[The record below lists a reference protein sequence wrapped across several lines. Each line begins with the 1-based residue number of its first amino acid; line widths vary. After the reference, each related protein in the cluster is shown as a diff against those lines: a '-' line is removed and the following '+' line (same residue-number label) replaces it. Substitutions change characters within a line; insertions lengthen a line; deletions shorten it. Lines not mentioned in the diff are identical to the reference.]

1 MEILQAAPISKC
13 HTRRMPTDRNLGIH
27 RYTIFAKSYS
37 YTNKEGLEKPIQCTT
52 TVRLGPENYREL
64 RIIKPLLTR
73 WFYLLSLLVKFFSNS
88 ESAKDKTMRLSAAD
102 MSTLQE
108 RNLKLSCLRCASY
121 GKSNVGYYLLVI
133 GGIALDITATVGK
146 TAATSILHTS
156 TPGHVAQTLGGVGRN
171 VAEAAWRTGAKNVKL
186 ISVVGDDLAGES
198 VRKGMETIGMTTE
211 HIHTLKN
218 QPTAVYNAL
227 HSNDGQLIAAV
238 ADMNIFDSL
247 EPSKVTSIIQSEK
260 PDFICFDGN
269 ITSNLIESIATTC
282 ASLSIPALFEPTSVP
297 KSLKLFQR
305 AKTMQARSIQ
315 YTTPNQFELEAMC
328 DQIRSDPSLK
338 VGQVDMSLLNQLK
351 GVPRS
356 VETVAPYAM
365 FLSQYIPNIF
375 TKLGEEGC
383 LFVSKNAVIE
393 YFSPEFIQEHE
404 IKSVTGA
411 GDCFVGT
418 LIANLQKRG
427 NKPLSGEVLKSIIQK
442 SQLSSIRT
450 LKSDNAVSTQ
460 ILTDLLV

>member
-1 MEILQAAPISKC
+1 
-13 HTRRMPTDRNLGIH
+13 
-27 RYTIFAKSYS
+27 
-37 YTNKEGLEKPIQCTT
+37 
-52 TVRLGPENYREL
+52 
-64 RIIKPLLTR
+64 
-73 WFYLLSLLVKFFSNS
+73 
-88 ESAKDKTMRLSAAD
+88 
-102 MSTLQE
+102 MS
-108 RNLKLSCLRCASY
+108 
-121 GKSNVGYYLLVI
+121 LLVI

-146 TAATSILHTS
+146 TVGTSILHTS
-156 TPGHVAQTLGGVGRN
+156 TPGHVTQSLGGVGRN

-186 ISVVGDDLAGES
+186 VSVVGDDLAGES
-198 VRKGMETIGMTTE
+198 VKQGMKAIGMTTE
-211 HIHTLKN
+211 YIQTLKD
-218 QPTAVYNAL
+218 QPTAVTIQPSVYNAL
-227 HSNDGQLIAAV
+227 HSNDGQLVAAV

-247 EPSKVTSIIQSEK
+247 DASTVTSVMQSER
-260 PDFICFDGN
+260 PDFVCFDGN
-269 ITSNLIESIATTC
+269 ITSTLMESIATTC

-305 AKTMQARSIQ
+305 SKTMQARSVQ

-338 VGQVDMSLLNQLK
+338 VGRVDTSLLNQLK
-351 GVPRS
+351 NVPRS
-356 VETVAPYAM
+356 VETVAPYAI
-365 FLSQYIPNIF
+365 FLSQYIPNIL

-427 NKPLSGEVLKSIIQK
+427 NKPLSGEILKSIIQK

-450 LKSDNAVSTQ
+450 LKSDNAVSKQ
-460 ILTDLLV
+460 ITTDLLV